1 MSYKLKDI
9 SIKITTDTTF
19 FMILPIQK
27 MLIQIMLKQ
36 MKSHKKTFLFIYY
49 IRYVTIKYS
58 RYVKINSVNTL
69 YPIFS
74 KVNGYFEE
82 INGSI

>member
-1 MSYKLKDI
+1 
-9 SIKITTDTTF
+9 
-19 FMILPIQK
+19 
-27 MLIQIMLKQ
+27 